1 MIAGSPEWIY
11 IIIVGWMD
19 CKFSL
24 KRTLSRIKN
33 LSLLTGWGQTN
44 TSHGLY
50 TRVQYLLVL
59 MSLKSTDFLHSAWNI
74 WIFLALLRY
83 TYLAI
88 ANIHN
93 NSALA
98 QESQILELGLPCSS
112 LLAIQTSRETPPF
125 PLNLSS
131 TQVQEVCQKQPNTKH
146 SQHRGR
152 ESKLWEGTGLTSE
165 RATCKKFL
173 PNYWECTGFLYKNVP
188 VHIHVLKLV
197 SLFCL
202 FGVVLVLCGSIH

>member
-1 MIAGSPEWIY
+1 MDEWT
-11 IIIVGWMD
+11 
-19 CKFSL
+19 KFSL

-33 LSLLTGWGQTN
+33 LNLLTGWGQTN

-50 TRVQYLLVL
+50 IRVFEHTSPVFIGSHVFEVYRFFALCLKYLN
-59 MSLKSTDFLHSAWNI
+59 FLS
-74 WIFLALLRY
+74 LLRY

-98 QESQILELGLPCSS
+98 QESRILELGLPCSS

-202 FGVVLVLCGSIH
+202 FGVVLVLSGSIH